1 LELAAIECAHL
12 DTVPLTAAPIR
23 PEWIIAGR
31 PVARACPLSVSSD
44 GTGSSFAWD
53 CTAGSFHWYFGGDE
67 LVHILEGE
75 VHVEGGLT
83 RRRLG
88 PGDVALFR
96 AGTWA
101 RWHVPVYVRKL
112 AICQDALPRPVSL
125 FLSFQRKVRRLSD
138 RLFGNAVALP
148 PETLRPLPA
157 PSWSSIPVPRQ

>member
-1 LELAAIECAHL
+1 MQSAAIECAHL
-12 DTVPLTAAPIR
+12 DTLSLTAAPIR

-31 PVARACPLSVSSD
+31 PVARARPLTVSSD

-53 CTAGSFHWYFGGDE
+53 CTAGSFHWFFGGDE

-75 VHVEGGLT
+75 VHVESGLT
-83 RRRLG
+83 QRRLG

-112 AICQDALPRPVSL
+112 AVCQDALPAPVSL
-125 FLSFQRKVRRLSD
+125 LLTVRRKVRRLSD
-138 RLFGNAVALP
+138 RLFGEAGVLP
-148 PETLRPLPA
+148 PETARPRPA
-157 PSWSSIPVPRQ
+157 PSWSSIPLPRQ